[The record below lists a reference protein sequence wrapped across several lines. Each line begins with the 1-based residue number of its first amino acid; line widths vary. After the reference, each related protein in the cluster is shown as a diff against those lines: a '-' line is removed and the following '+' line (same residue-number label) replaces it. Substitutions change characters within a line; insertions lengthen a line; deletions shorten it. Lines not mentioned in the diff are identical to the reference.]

1 MKVLHDKVLQHR
13 YNGCA
18 WNVRMN
24 HNGALMI
31 CVIACAPCGLESY
44 SCRFFFWGG
53 GGVVAMS
60 LTAIWMVLMMNRF

>member
-1 MKVLHDKVLQHR
+1 
-13 YNGCA
+13 
-18 WNVRMN
+18 
-24 HNGALMI
+24 MI

-44 SCRFFFWGG
+44 SCRFLGGWGG